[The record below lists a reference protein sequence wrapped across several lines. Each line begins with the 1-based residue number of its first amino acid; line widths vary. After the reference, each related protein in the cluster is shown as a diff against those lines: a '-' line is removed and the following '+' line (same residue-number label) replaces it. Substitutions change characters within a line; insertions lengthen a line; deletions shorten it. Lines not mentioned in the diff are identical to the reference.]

1 MFSEDR
7 RLVLDRGFD
16 RALEIVLSAFL
27 SEGFAVAPVD
37 GGDLH
42 QRCTAVDRRRY
53 TELEVTLPELG
64 FVPCRRLGGLPALL
78 GCRIALFELTGTCTI
93 ITASSPLARYPLLAA
108 LVPRLSDRVGS
119 ALRQAAGQGANLEA
133 A

>member
-1 MFSEDR
+1 MFSADR

-16 RALEIVLSAFL
+16 RAVEIVLGAFL
-27 SEGFAVAPVD
+27 SEGFAVEPVD

-42 QRCTAVDRRRY
+42 QRCAAVDRLRY

-64 FVPCRRLGGLPALL
+64 FVPCRRMGGLPLLL
-78 GCRIALFELTGTCTI
+78 GCRIALFELTGSCTLV
-93 ITASSPLARYPLLAA
+93 TASSPLTRYPLLAS

-119 ALRQAAGQGANLEA
+119 ALQAAGQGANLEA

>member
-1 MFSEDR
+1 MSSEDR

-16 RALEIVLSAFL
+16 RAVEIVLNAFL
-27 SEGFAVAPVD
+27 SEGFAVEPVD

-42 QRCTAVDRRRY
+42 QRCAAVDRLRY
-53 TELEVTLPELG
+53 TQLEVTLPELG
-64 FVPCRRLGGLPALL
+64 FVPCRRMGGLPVLL
-78 GCRIALFELTGTCTI
+78 GCRLALFELTGTCTLV
-93 ITASSPLARYPLLAA
+93 TASSPLARYPLLAS

-119 ALRQAAGQGANLEA
+119 ALRQAAGQGTTLEA